1 MTEKVIDFPDVPD
14 LKEGEN
20 WMEDGLD
27 EDAQEEGDEIPESFF
42 PEEEGEGGAEGGSPE
57 PEPLEPAAADAKT
70 RPEPNPNAVS
80 DNTANSV
87 MDRLHSAMIDLM
99 EMQSTRAYKEL
110 VRELKAQ
117 IEHSKT
123 LLLNIDK
130 PKEVIRQQE
139 YVRCIAFVMETIKKP
154 VIEYMGFLHQNP
166 LFSKNEDISTAQWDD
181 DTWTAELK

>member
-1 MTEKVIDFPDVPD
+1 MTEKVIAFPDVPD

-27 EDAQEEGDEIPESFF
+27 EEEREEIPENFSL
-42 PEEEGEGGAEGGSPE
+42 EEEEAEAGEEGHTEKGPE
-57 PEPLEPAAADAKT
+57 PDPAIQIEPENTVELDSVLE
-70 RPEPNPNAVS
+70 
-80 DNTANSV
+80 
-87 MDRLHSAMIDLM
+87 RLHGAMIDLM

-154 VIEYMGFLHQNP
+154 VDEYMEFLRQHP
-166 LFSKNEDISTAQWDD
+166 LFASTEDLLAARWEE
-181 DTWTAELK
+181 DTWTAVFV